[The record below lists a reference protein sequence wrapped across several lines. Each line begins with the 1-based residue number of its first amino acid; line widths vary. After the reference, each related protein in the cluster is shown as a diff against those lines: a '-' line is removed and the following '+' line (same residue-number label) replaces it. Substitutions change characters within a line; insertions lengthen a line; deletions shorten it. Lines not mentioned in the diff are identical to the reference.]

1 MPTSSETARYF
12 QEIRRFPML
21 KAEEEQVLAARCRER
36 DDGSDAH
43 QLLTSHLRLVAK
55 VAMGY
60 RGYGLPISDLIS
72 EGNIGLMEAVK
83 RFDPDRGFRFSTY
96 ATWWIK
102 AAIKNYILRSWSLVK
117 IGTTVNQK
125 KLFFSLAKAKRRL
138 SALQEGDLRPD
149 QVTLIANELGVT
161 KRDVIEM
168 NRRLSGDISLNVP
181 LNEGDASVELQ
192 DRLMEEGPDQEAR
205 LAEREESET
214 RRAALGLALTVL
226 NDRERY
232 ILKARR
238 LRDPPLTLEELAG
251 EFSISRERIRQI
263 EERAFRKV
271 QSAAHAATARR
282 RHSATTHGL
291 NVRYDG
297 ICAIQ

>member
-1 MPTSSETARYF
+1 MRASMPTSNETARYF

-36 DDGSDAH
+36 EDGSDAH

-96 ATWWIK
+96 AIWWIK

-192 DRLMEEGPDQEAR
+192 DRLMEEGPDQEVR
-205 LAEREESET
+205 LAESEESET

-226 NDRERY
+226 SDRERY

-238 LRDPPLTLEELAG
+238 LRDPPLTLEELAD

-282 RHSATTHGL
+282 RH
-291 NVRYDG
+291 
-297 ICAIQ
+297 